1 MWVTVAVTQ
10 RGWLWRPARPQHFE
24 MLQNLCACFAL
35 TLTFAQSF
43 RAMTAR
49 MCGSVMETVEVAC
62 RSGSRG
68 RAKTIANTAQAPAQL
83 RRPGFR
89 GQRSLVNQ
97 LF

>member
-1 MWVTVAVTQ
+1 
-10 RGWLWRPARPQHFE
+10 
-24 MLQNLCACFAL
+24 
-35 TLTFAQSF
+35 
-43 RAMTAR
+43 
-49 MCGSVMETVEVAC
+49 METVEVAC

-97 LF
+97 LFRAASVPSVASRLERRGRPVPARCPLSPCEAPLPTDADLGDGSIAERSGGEESR